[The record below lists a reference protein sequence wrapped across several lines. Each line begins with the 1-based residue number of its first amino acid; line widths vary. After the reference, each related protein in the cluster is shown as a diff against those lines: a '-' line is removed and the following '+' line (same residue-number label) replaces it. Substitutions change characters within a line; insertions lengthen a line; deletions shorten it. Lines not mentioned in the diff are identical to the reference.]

1 MKRLYVSTRGSFST
15 AHFYKQK
22 KWDDK
27 TNAAEFGLCF
37 SEFGH
42 GHNYSVDV
50 TFTTSRQLAGN
61 ANEYAKAL
69 EAVNAL
75 VGTVLQEFDHRHL
88 NFTHPAFRTSE
99 RISTTE
105 VISEVLESAF
115 VAQWKRPNPAL
126 KNWSDVEFCGVQVW
140 ETHLLAAATAKSL
153 VCLPRSKG
161 PWSAMKLQFPI
172 TLVTGESRSLDI
184 ALFNS
189 RKKEALPPSLFNDAA
204 NFLKNADGKFH
215 NLESLCCAIQENLGH
230 EVLLSTKSDYFL
242 FAGAEDAPAE

>member
-1 MKRLYVSTRGSFST
+1 MKRLYVSTRGFFST

-50 TFTTSRQLAGN
+50 TFSTPRQLAGN
-61 ANEYAKAL
+61 TSEYSKVL
-69 EAVNAL
+69 DAVNAL
-75 VGTVLQEFDHRHL
+75 VGTVLQDFDHCHL
-88 NFTHPAFRTSE
+88 NFTHPAFRTNE

-115 VAQWKRPNPAL
+115 FAQWGRSNPAL

-140 ETHLLAAATAKSL
+140 ETHLLAAATTKSL
-153 VCLPRSKG
+153 VCLARAKG

-172 TLVTGESRSLDI
+172 TLATGESRSLDI
-184 ALFNS
+184 AFFAS
-189 RKKEALPPSLFNDAA
+189 RKEDGLPPSLFADAA
-204 NFLKNADGKFH
+204 NFLKKADRQFPS
-215 NLESLCCAIQENLGH
+215 LESLCCAIQENLGH

-242 FAGAEDAPAE
+242 FAGAADAPAE

>member
-1 MKRLYVSTRGSFST
+1 MRRLYISTRGSFST
-15 AHFYKQK
+15 AHFYRQK

-50 TFTTSRQLAGN
+50 TFSTARQLAVN
-61 ANEYAKAL
+61 ASEYARVFD
-69 EAVNAL
+69 AVNAL
-75 VGTVLQEFDHRHL
+75 IGTVLQDFDHRHL
-88 NFTHPAFRTSE
+88 NFTHPAFNSSE

-105 VISEVLESAF
+105 IISEVLESSIIE
-115 VAQWKRPNPAL
+115 QWKRPNPAL
-126 KNWSDVEFCGVQVW
+126 KNWSYVEFCGVQVW

-161 PWSAMKLQFPI
+161 SWSAMKLQFPI
-172 TLVTGESRSLDI
+172 TLVSGESRSLDI
-184 ALFNS
+184 AFFAS
-189 RKKEALPPSLFNDAA
+189 QKTERLPPSLINDAA
-204 NFLKNADGKFH
+204 SFLKNADGKFH
-215 NLESLCCAIQENLGH
+215 SLESLCCAIQENLGH

-242 FAGAEDAPAE
+242 FAGAAGAPAE